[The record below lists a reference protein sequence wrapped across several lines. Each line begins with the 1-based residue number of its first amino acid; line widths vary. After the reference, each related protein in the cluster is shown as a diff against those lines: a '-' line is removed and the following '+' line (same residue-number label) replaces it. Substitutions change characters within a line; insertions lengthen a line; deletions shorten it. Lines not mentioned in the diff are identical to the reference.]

1 MRKRNLLWGLL
12 GLSMVFASC
21 QKQEGPTLAPNA
33 SLTVTIPQEAVQT
46 RATGDGSQV
55 TRCVMQVYR
64 NDAPYG
70 EKQVVAVN
78 GSTATFTDLQLVAS
92 QTYKFVFW
100 ADCGTGSNNLEDN
113 HYNTSDLTNITV
125 NGDYIG
131 NNEEFDAF
139 FKCEELTVTDAFSH
153 EVTLA
158 RPFGQLNVKT
168 NDLDAIGE
176 GHDDLKPTHV
186 TVNFSAVPT
195 TFNALTGK
203 SGTPLRRSYTAEVVD
218 NNGHMTLDYIWA
230 EEDQANLADF
240 SMEFLNEG
248 TSITTNDNFH
258 NIPIRRNY
266 QTNVSGNLL
275 TKKGTINVTIDP
287 GFAAGGIESQTI
299 EVASGNLKSTL
310 AGLTTEG
317 IKDYNIVVLD
327 NGVSGEYE
335 LPALSEGSSI
345 SIQLAG
351 ASAPVTFGDA
361 DFKGMFEVCNTGSA
375 VDLTIDVPQG
385 DATLGAGNWGAVSA
399 ETKPGTF
406 TIAPGA
412 NVTKVTV
419 EGGNVNVNKGAEV
432 GEIVRGENNTDEE
445 TVVTLFDGAEVTTV
459 GAGITTQEGVTG
471 QIVNKSTGKS
481 YATIRDAVTYASAG
495 DVIEIAEGEYPLKRN
510 ASSENSGDM
519 FYLPIDQDGL
529 QLIGKGN
536 AEKIII
542 YGEEVTAN
550 GSWGTQNTVTVFG
563 DNVKISNVTL
573 MPKQVTNKLIEIRG
587 DNFELSDCILT
598 PNTKVT
604 DAEPKNAASVY
615 FAGEAKNGVV
625 KNCKFSYGNIAFD
638 GLMSGTFTVENN
650 TFDHMNEDEGTVYP
664 IFTCSY
670 WGPAKDLNLSTMV
683 VNITNNVFT
692 NVLPLD
698 ASNDVPVVR
707 ASYGIF
713 NLKGNQFPTTDGIYW
728 KSAPG
733 SGINNSFGAVFV
745 DYNSLVDQYWFKDR
759 SEPMSFAIS
768 NDVIEFA
775 TAQEPNNN
783 WYSWQGRKAKVN
795 NGVKSS
801 WTVETTLTIPTA
813 DRPVR
818 QSVWLNVCNAEG
830 RNADW
835 AIVGYKIA
843 EAGQVG
849 VLETWDSSGE
859 GVWNEVKISDLNL
872 NPGDQAAV
880 KFVFENGT
888 MTQFVNGIQVNQ
900 YAIDGVT
907 ASQLSEIIYNSY
919 SYGDSYNTTWS
930 YPVVK

>member
-46 RATGDGSQV
+46 RAAGDGSQV

-70 EKQVVAVN
+70 EKQVVAVS

-195 TFNALTGK
+195 TFNALTGETG
-203 SGTPLRRSYTAEVVD
+203 SPLNLSYTAEVVD
-218 NNGHMTLDYIWA
+218 NAGHLTLDYIWA

-240 SMEFLNEG
+240 SMTFLNNSTE
-248 TSITTNDNFH
+248 ITTNDNFH

-266 QTNVSGNLL
+266 QTTVSGNLL

-327 NGVSGEYE
+327 NGVSGSYE

-351 ASAPVTFGDA
+351 AAGDVTFGDEE
-361 DFKGMFEVCNTGSA
+361 FKGMLEVSNTGDA

-385 DATLGAGNWGAVSA
+385 DATLGAGSWNSITAT
-399 ETKPGTF
+399 TKPGTF
-406 TIAPGA
+406 TIASDA

-432 GEIVRGENNTDEE
+432 GKIVRGENNTDEE
-445 TVVTLFDGAEVTTV
+445 TVVTLFDGATVTTIDEN
-459 GAGITTQEGVTG
+459 ITTQNGVTG

-481 YATIRDAVTYASAG
+481 YATIRDAVVYASAG
-495 DVIEIAEGEYPLKRN
+495 DVIEIAAGSYDLGEPGQVDAAGPKGYYLKIDTPVTLKGL
-510 ASSENSGDM
+510 GDVTITTSHEAAQNIGTM
-519 FYLPIDQDGL
+519 VSL
-529 QLIGKGN
+529 QNL
-536 AEKIII
+536 
-542 YGEEVTAN
+542 
-550 GSWGTQNTVTVFG
+550 VTVNA
-563 DNVKISNVTL
+563 DNVTFENLTFVANYNGYYSGPNKVIEVRG
-573 MPKQVTNKLIEIRG
+573 TNA
-587 DNFELSDCILT
+587 T
-598 PNTKVT
+598 
-604 DAEPKNAASVY
+604 
-615 FAGEAKNGVV
+615 V
-625 KNCKFSYGNIAFD
+625 KNCVFKTNEKDPEDGGSAVYFSQRAQKGLVKGCTTNYATISFD
-638 GLMSGTFTVENN
+638 GLMDGEFDILNNTFNYGNTNLVFTTPNWTSNEVTTSTLKVNVENN
-650 TFDHMNEDEGTVYP
+650 TFTGVEAYTGE
-664 IFTCSY
+664 
-670 WGPAKDLNLSTMV
+670 
-683 VNITNNVFT
+683 NN
-692 NVLPLD
+692 
-698 ASNDVPVVR
+698 PVVR
-707 ASYGIF
+707 AYYGII
-713 NLKGNQFPTTDGIYW
+713 NLKGNKFPTDDIYW
-728 KSAPG
+728 KATKFG
-733 SGINNSFGAVFV
+733 SIFV

>member
-12 GLSMVFASC
+12 GLSMVLASC
-21 QKQEGPTLAPNA
+21 QKQERAALAPNA

-46 RATGDGSQV
+46 RAAGDGSQV

-70 EKQVVAVN
+70 EKQVVAVS

-139 FKCEELTVTDAFSH
+139 FKCEELTVTDAFSAN
-153 EVTLA
+153 VTLA

-195 TFNALTGK
+195 TFNALTGETG
-203 SGTPLRRSYTAEVVD
+203 SPLNLSYTAEVVD
-218 NNGHMTLDYIWA
+218 NAGHLTLDYIWA

-240 SMEFLNEG
+240 SMEFLNSTGNTIAE
-248 TSITTNDNFH
+248 NDNFH

-375 VDLTIDVPQG
+375 VDLTINVPQG
-385 DATLGAGNWGAVSA
+385 DATLGAGSWNSITAT
-399 ETKPGTF
+399 TKPGTV
-406 TIAPGA
+406 TIASGA
-412 NVTKVTV
+412 DVTKVTIN
-419 EGGNVNVNKGAEV
+419 GGNVNVNNGAQVDEIAKGS
-432 GEIVRGENNTDEE
+432 ENTEE
-445 TVVTLFDGAEVTTV
+445 TVVTLFDGATVTTIDEN
-459 GAGITTQEGVTG
+459 ITTQEGVTG

-495 DVIEIAEGEYPLKRN
+495 DVIEIAAGSYDLGEPGQKDATGPDGYYLKIDTPVTLKGL
-510 ASSENSGDM
+510 GDVT
-519 FYLPIDQDGL
+519 ITTSHEAAQNIGGVGCL
-529 QLIGKGN
+529 QNL
-536 AEKIII
+536 
-542 YGEEVTAN
+542 
-550 GSWGTQNTVTVFG
+550 VTVNA
-563 DNVKISNVTL
+563 DNVTL
-573 MPKQVTNKLIEIRG
+573 ENLTFVANYNNAYGGPNKVIEVRGTNA
-587 DNFELSDCILT
+587 T
-598 PNTKVT
+598 
-604 DAEPKNAASVY
+604 
-615 FAGEAKNGVV
+615 V
-625 KNCKFSYGNIAFD
+625 KNCVFKTNEKAPEDGGSAVYFSQRAQKGLVKGCTTNYATISFD
-638 GLMSGTFTVENN
+638 GLMDGEFDILNNTFNYGNTNLVFTTPNWTSNDVTTSTLKVNVENN
-650 TFDHMNEDEGTVYP
+650 TFTGVEAYTGE
-664 IFTCSY
+664 
-670 WGPAKDLNLSTMV
+670 
-683 VNITNNVFT
+683 NN
-692 NVLPLD
+692 
-698 ASNDVPVVR
+698 PVVR
-707 ASYGIF
+707 AYYGII
-713 NLKGNQFPTTDGIYW
+713 NLKGNKFPTDDIYW
-728 KSAPG
+728 KATKFG
-733 SGINNSFGAVFV
+733 SIFV

>member
-1 MRKRNLLWGLL
+1 MR
-12 GLSMVFASC
+12 S
-21 QKQEGPTLAPNA
+21 
-33 SLTVTIPQEAVQT
+33 
-46 RATGDGSQV
+46 
-55 TRCVMQVYR
+55 
-64 NDAPYG
+64 
-70 EKQVVAVN
+70 
-78 GSTATFTDLQLVAS
+78 
-92 QTYKFVFW
+92 
-100 ADCGTGSNNLEDN
+100 
-113 HYNTSDLTNITV
+113 
-125 NGDYIG
+125 
-131 NNEEFDAF
+131 

-195 TFNALTGK
+195 TFNALTGETG
-203 SGTPLRRSYTAEVVD
+203 SPLNLSYTAEVVD
-218 NNGHMTLDYIWA
+218 NAGHLTLDYIWA

-240 SMEFLNEG
+240 SMTFLNNSTE
-248 TSITTNDNFH
+248 ITTNDNFH

-266 QTNVSGNLL
+266 QTTVSGNLL
-275 TKKGTINVTIDP
+275 TKKGTINVNIEPD
-287 GFAAGGIESQTI
+287 FAGDQLEADVY
-299 EVASGNLKSTL
+299 EVSAGNLQTTLSGLSTTDVK
-310 AGLTTEG
+310 AH
-317 IKDYNIVVLD
+317 KIVVTD
-327 NGVSGEYE
+327 NLAAITYN
-335 LPALSEGSSI
+335 LPALPE
-345 SIQLAG
+345 G
-351 ASAPVTFGDA
+351 ASLSIAMVGADGDVTFSGA
-361 DFKGMFEVCNTGSA
+361 EFKGMIELTNTSSSA
-375 VDLTIDVPQG
+375 MNVAIEVPQG
-385 DATLGAGNWGAVSA
+385 DATLGAGSWGSIAVT
-399 ETKPGTF
+399 TKPGTF
-406 TIAPGA
+406 TIASGA
-412 NVTKVTV
+412 DVTKVTIN
-419 EGGNVNVNKGAEV
+419 GGNVNVNNGAQVDEIAKGS
-432 GEIVRGENNTDEE
+432 ENTEE

-459 GAGITTQEGVTG
+459 GEGITTQEGVTG

-495 DVIEIAEGEYPLKRN
+495 DVIEIAEGSYDLGEPGQKDATGPYGYYLKIDTPVTLKGL
-510 ASSENSGDM
+510 GDVT
-519 FYLPIDQDGL
+519 ITTSHEAAQNIGGIGSL
-529 QLIGKGN
+529 QNL
-536 AEKIII
+536 
-542 YGEEVTAN
+542 
-550 GSWGTQNTVTVFG
+550 VTVNA
-563 DNVKISNVTL
+563 DNVTFENLTFVANYNGYYSGPNKVIEVRG
-573 MPKQVTNKLIEIRG
+573 TNA
-587 DNFELSDCILT
+587 T
-598 PNTKVT
+598 
-604 DAEPKNAASVY
+604 
-615 FAGEAKNGVV
+615 V
-625 KNCKFSYGNIAFD
+625 KNCVFKTNEKAPEDGGSAVYFSQRAQKGLVKGCTTNYATISFD
-638 GLMSGTFTVENN
+638 GLMDGEFDILNNTFNYGNTNLVFTTPNWTSNDVTTSTLKVNVENN
-650 TFDHMNEDEGTVYP
+650 TFTGVEAYTGE
-664 IFTCSY
+664 
-670 WGPAKDLNLSTMV
+670 
-683 VNITNNVFT
+683 NN
-692 NVLPLD
+692 
-698 ASNDVPVVR
+698 PVVR
-707 ASYGIF
+707 AYYGII
-713 NLKGNQFPTTDGIYW
+713 NLKGNKFPTDDIYW
-728 KSAPG
+728 KATKFG
-733 SGINNSFGAVFV
+733 SIFV

>member
-70 EKQVVAVN
+70 EKQVVAVS

-125 NGDYIG
+125 KGDYIG

-195 TFNALTGK
+195 TFNALTGETG
-203 SGTPLRRSYTAEVVD
+203 SPLNLSYTAEVVD
-218 NNGHMTLDYIWA
+218 NAGHLTLDYIWA

-240 SMEFLNEG
+240 SMEFLNSTGNTIAE
-248 TSITTNDNFH
+248 NDNFH

-375 VDLTIDVPQG
+375 VDLTINVPQG
-385 DATLGAGNWGAVSA
+385 DATLGAGSWNSITAT
-399 ETKPGTF
+399 TKPGTF
-406 TIAPGA
+406 TIASGA
-412 NVTKVTV
+412 DVTKVTIN
-419 EGGNVNVNKGAEV
+419 GGNVNVNKGAEV

-445 TVVTLFDGAEVTTV
+445 TVVTLFDGATVTTIDEN
-459 GAGITTQEGVTG
+459 ITTQEGVTG

-495 DVIEIAEGEYPLKRN
+495 DVIEIAAGSYDLGEPGQKDATGPYGYYLKIDTPVTLKGL
-510 ASSENSGDM
+510 GDVT
-519 FYLPIDQDGL
+519 ITTSHEAAQNIGGVGCL
-529 QLIGKGN
+529 QNL
-536 AEKIII
+536 
-542 YGEEVTAN
+542 
-550 GSWGTQNTVTVFG
+550 VTVNA
-563 DNVKISNVTL
+563 DNVTL
-573 MPKQVTNKLIEIRG
+573 ENLTFVANYNNAYGGPNKVVLVQGTNA
-587 DNFELSDCILT
+587 T
-598 PNTKVT
+598 V
-604 DAEPKNAASVY
+604 KNCVFKTNEKAPEDGGSAVY
-615 FAGEAKNGVV
+615 FALNARKGLVEGCTTNYATI
-625 KNCKFSYGNIAFD
+625 SFD
-638 GLMSGTFTVENN
+638 GLMDGEFDILNNTFNYGNTNLVFTTPNWTSNDVTTSTLKVNVENN
-650 TFDHMNEDEGTVYP
+650 TFTGVEAYTGE
-664 IFTCSY
+664 
-670 WGPAKDLNLSTMV
+670 
-683 VNITNNVFT
+683 NN
-692 NVLPLD
+692 
-698 ASNDVPVVR
+698 PVVR
-707 ASYGIF
+707 AYYGII
-713 NLKGNQFPTTDGIYW
+713 NLKGNKFPTDDIYW
-728 KSAPG
+728 KATKFG
-733 SGINNSFGAVFV
+733 SIFV